1 MESLSVVE
9 MVSWSGTVFL
19 VTAGLY
25 IDKVSGKVLQLTG
38 IACLLAQ
45 SLYLQELNLVFLN
58 LASMAAFSFSLY
70 RQLFPA
76 SSVSGHGRV
85 YCKREIE
92 HLSGWQFSGWQS

>member
-1 MESLSVVE
+1 MESLSLVE
-9 MVSWSGTVFL
+9 MVSWSGTLFL

-25 IDKVSGKVLQLTG
+25 IDKVSGKMLQLAG

-58 LASMAAFSFSLY
+58 LATMVSFTVSLY
-70 RQLFPA
+70 RQLFPV

-92 HLSGWQFSGWQS
+92 RFSGWQS